1 MARTSGW
8 GSEGREFKS
17 RRPDMKKPTAF
28 VILAHPDDESFGP
41 GGTVALLSQ
50 THDVYLFCATK
61 GEAGEDHSEK
71 TVQSLPEKRAQELRK
86 ASAILGVREVH
97 FLGYTDGHLCNAVY
111 HEIADKITPFI
122 LRFKPELILTY
133 EPRGISG
140 HLDHVAMSM
149 ISSFLYVKNECVREL
164 HYMCID
170 EKQRRSGD
178 DYFIYFPPGYPDSQ
192 ISKRV
197 DISPVLDKKIAAIK
211 CHVSQMKDVESMLE
225 YHKTKRVEECFI
237 ILKKDK

>member
-1 MARTSGW
+1 MNA
-8 GSEGREFKS
+8 KN
-17 RRPDMKKPTAF
+17 KPTAF

-71 TVQSLPEKRAQELRK
+71 NELSLPEKRAAELRQ
-86 ASAILGVREVH
+86 ASALLGVREVY
-97 FLGYTDGHLCNAVY
+97 FLGYEDGHLSNSVY
-111 HEIADKITPFI
+111 HEIAGKITPYI
-122 LRFKPELILTY
+122 HSLKPDRIITY

-140 HLDHVAMSM
+140 HLDHVAMSL
-149 ISSFLYVKNECVREL
+149 ISSFLYVKNDCIREL
-164 HYMCID
+164 HYMCLD

-178 DYFIYFPPGYPDSQ
+178 DYFIYFPPGYPDNQ

-197 DISPVLDKKIAAIK
+197 DISSVLNKKIAAIK
-211 CHVSQMKDVESMLE
+211 CHVSQMKDVEAMLE